1 MICAP
6 DCSFDDEKD
15 VRDAILE
22 LIEEI
27 EQDEDL
33 DYEAMMSVGNLHIDV
48 LHDPFSGETLR
59 ELCQVFTGADEM
71 DEDYWNIV
79 NEVYLRLLA
88 VRDGKGPD
96 WDREELAIE
105 RICLDKPVG
114 FEKWLRAHKTLDIF
128 QVGDEILLQ
137 RFEAYQNNMKFRIFC
152 RLADTR
158 LLPDDE
164 EEFGEYVEATFR
176 QLVEDNLENKSD
188 DWMPERSELLESW
201 KNDSNN
207 RPTKIRK

>member
-6 DCSFDDEKD
+6 DCSFEEEED
-15 VRDAILE
+15 VRN
-22 LIEEI
+22 LISDLVDEI
-27 EQDEDL
+27 EQNEDL
-33 DYEAMMSVGNLHIDV
+33 DHEAMMSVGMLHIDV
-48 LHDPFSGETLR
+48 LRDPFSGESLR

-88 VRDGKGPD
+88 VKDGKGPD

-105 RICLDKPVG
+105 RICQDKPVG

-128 QVGDEILLQ
+128 DVGDEILLQ
-137 RFEAYQNNMKFRIFC
+137 RFDGYQNTIKFRIFC
-152 RLADTR
+152 RLAETR
-158 LLPDDE
+158 LFPDDE
-164 EEFGEYVEATFR
+164 KEFGEYVEAIFK
-176 QLVEDNLENKSD
+176 QLVDDNLENKSD
-188 DWMPERSELLESW
+188 DWMPERSELLHSY
-201 KNDSNN
+201 N